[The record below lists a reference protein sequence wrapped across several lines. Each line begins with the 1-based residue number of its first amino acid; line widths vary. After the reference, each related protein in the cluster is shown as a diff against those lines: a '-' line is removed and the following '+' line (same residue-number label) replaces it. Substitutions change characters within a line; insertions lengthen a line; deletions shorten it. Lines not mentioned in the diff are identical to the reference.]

1 MKFLKVL
8 VASALLSAFTAVRLP
23 VSAAPLSSA
32 QVATVSYL
40 AWLPPARQTQAATF
54 ENLTYDA
61 RYQVQLPSYPE
72 TGLLGWSLRR
82 YHIVP
87 ASNPK
92 ALYALVYEDLL
103 IAQKLLTGTN
113 LARQREGMHLALNA
127 ERCAH
132 VTLKDNPLSANIY
145 EGFLLPYLSGAYP
158 EKWQDLS
165 RQQIVEGAESVYA
178 ENGETQKQIA
188 LLQLYLSITAH
199 QTANQNDADWARGQL
214 AQTLAGQGRYGKAI
228 ALLQAIQTPNMA
240 FKQLIPSYQ
249 VQWDKQKQQKQKQK
263 KAKT

>member
-23 VSAAPLSSA
+23 VSAAPPSSA

-61 RYQVQLPSYPE
+61 QYQVQLPSYPE

-145 EGFLLPYLSGAYP
+145 EGFLLPYYKYRLPGKMAGFEPSTDRGGSRKRLCRKRRDTKTDCTASALSEHNRPSGRQSKRRRLVAGTTGA
-158 EKWQDLS
+158 DLS
-165 RQQIVEGAESVYA
+165 RTRPLWESHCPA
-178 ENGETQKQIA
+178 A
-188 LLQLYLSITAH
+188 SH
-199 QTANQNDADWARGQL
+199 SDAKHGV
-214 AQTLAGQGRYGKAI
+214 
-228 ALLQAIQTPNMA
+228 QAINSFLSGTMGQ
-240 FKQLIPSYQ
+240 
-249 VQWDKQKQQKQKQK
+249 
-263 KAKT
+263 AKTAEAEAEKG